1 MARLD
6 HLDAWAPTGATVKKG
21 VRMEKEAGD
30 SRCEVWLLGDSNP
43 RNWQSVLSTP
53 LDPRHPARHNIWTP
67 VLDVIQDA
75 VFRKCRQ
82 RVDTSSLY
90 IRNAIENP
98 NEKPRSNLVEWGPSV
113 TEEIDDLR
121 MSISEHHPM
130 VLFSF
135 GAFAFEFARRSQFEE
150 PSRPYSHWGAREL
163 GKEFRKRIEMFDP
176 TVTNLLPLLHVS
188 ISRGRFI
195 QAHEQY
201 SDQAGANYF
210 DFAGTHIAHKLL
222 EHQQAL
228 HVWIS

>member
-1 MARLD
+1 MD
-6 HLDAWAPTGATVKKG
+6 
-21 VRMEKEAGD
+21 KEAGD
-30 SRCEVWLLGDSNP
+30 RTFEIWLLGDSNP
-43 RNWQSVLSTP
+43 KQWQSVLSTP

-75 VFRKCRQ
+75 AFRKSRQ
-82 RVDTSSLY
+82 RVDTLSLY

-98 NEKPRSNLVEWGPSV
+98 DEKPRSNVVEWGPSM
-113 TEEIDDLR
+113 TGEIDDLR
-121 MSISEHHPM
+121 MSISEHHPI

-135 GAFAFEFARRSQFEE
+135 GAFAFESARRSQGEE
-150 PSRPYSHWGAREL
+150 PSRPYSYWGARAL
-163 GKEFRKRIEMFDP
+163 GNEFRKRIEVFDP

-201 SDQAGANYF
+201 CDQAGANYF
-210 DFAGTHIAHKLL
+210 EFAGTHIADKLL
-222 EHQQAL
+222 EHRQAL